1 MPPSQGWDK
10 KDILRPPKEG
20 RLMLKP
26 SWRDGRGEARKN
38 RAVNMTKVTRCFP
51 IWELPGGIHHRD
63 TEARRRLKITED
75 APRLPK
81 ARQLWATHR
90 RRVPRR
96 WFKRRTCQLH
106 G

>member
-1 MPPSQGWDK
+1 
-10 KDILRPPKEG
+10 
-20 RLMLKP
+20 MLKP